1 VYTIQANP
9 LPKWSR
15 LPDRDFVFEPEIGEI
30 NVVLFIK
37 FNLKKMADNVTE
49 ITPTTAT
56 YYALPW
62 FAGAEKSKSSEGSN
76 QLSLEVL
83 GPGIDWIKSEFRQS
97 WVESLKK
104 VERAKPGSREKLEA
118 CVVLADLQRDLA
130 CYLFFVGQNPEARK
144 ELGPGIREAIF
155 GEGKYSLANCLGE
168 DGRGRVEGSLAG
180 AISNLT
186 FFDLIS
192 RASPNLA
199 ARPDFSTMI
208 VGGKEDAE
216 LKIDVVL
223 DFGTRKNGK
232 RVLRIIQLKTDR
244 AGQVIVEKV
253 DPNSLKTSY
262 SGGSVSRRDAGI
274 MVRGARET
282 YPDCELEFFVVT
294 VPSFDSPAV
303 YNIFGRINQQN
314 LSLVGVFR
322 EEALRTGLL
331 PSIKNKN
338 G

>member
-1 VYTIQANP
+1 
-9 LPKWSR
+9 
-15 LPDRDFVFEPEIGEI
+15 
-30 NVVLFIK
+30 
-37 FNLKKMADNVTE
+37 MADNVTE

-56 YYALPW
+56 YALPW
-62 FAGAEKSKSSEGSN
+62 SAAAEKSKSSEGSN

-83 GPGIDWIKSEFRQS
+83 GSGIDWIKGEFKKS
-97 WVESLKK
+97 WEESLKK
-104 VERAKPGSREKLEA
+104 VEKAKPGSREKLEA
-118 CVVLADLQRDLA
+118 CVVLANLQRDLA

-155 GEGKYSLANCLGE
+155 GEGENSLANCLGK
-168 DGRGRVEGSLAG
+168 DRRGLVEGSLAG

-186 FFDLIS
+186 LFDLIS
-192 RASPNLA
+192 RASPIDLSSRASPDWA

-208 VGGKEDAE
+208 VGGWPDARF
-216 LKIDVVL
+216 KVDVVL
-223 DFGTRKNGK
+223 DLGTRKNGK
-232 RVLRIIQLKTDR
+232 RALRIVQLKTDR

-253 DPNSLKTSY
+253 DPDGLKTSY
-262 SGGSVSRRDAGI
+262 SGGSVSRRDAEI
-274 MVRGARET
+274 MVRGAREM
-282 YPDCELEFFVVT
+282 YPDCDLSFFVVT

-314 LSLVGVFR
+314 LELVDVFK

>member
-1 VYTIQANP
+1 
-9 LPKWSR
+9 
-15 LPDRDFVFEPEIGEI
+15 
-30 NVVLFIK
+30 
-37 FNLKKMADNVTE
+37 MADNVTE

-56 YYALPW
+56 YALPW
-62 FAGAEKSKSSEGSN
+62 FAVAEKSKSSEGSN

-83 GPGIDWIKSEFRQS
+83 GPGIDWIKGEFKKS
-97 WVESLKK
+97 WEESLKK
-104 VERAKPGSREKLEA
+104 VEKAKPGSREKLEA
-118 CVVLADLQRDLA
+118 CVVLANLQRDLA

-192 RASPNLA
+192 KASPNLA

-208 VGGKEDAE
+208 VGGWPDARF
-216 LKIDVVL
+216 KVDVVL

-232 RVLRIIQLKTDR
+232 GVLRIVQLKTDR
-244 AGQVIVEKV
+244 TGQVIVEKV
-253 DPNSLKTSY
+253 DPDGLKTSY
-262 SGGSVSRRDAGI
+262 SGGSVSGRDAKI
-274 MVRGARET
+274 MVEGARQM
-282 YPDCELEFFVVT
+282 YPDCELSFFVVT
-294 VPSFDSPAV
+294 LPSFDSPAV

-314 LSLVGVFR
+314 LGLVNIFK

-331 PSIKNKN
+331 PIIKNKN
-338 G
+338 E

>member
-1 VYTIQANP
+1 
-9 LPKWSR
+9 
-15 LPDRDFVFEPEIGEI
+15 
-30 NVVLFIK
+30 
-37 FNLKKMADNVTE
+37 MADNVTE

-56 YYALPW
+56 YALPW
-62 FAGAEKSKSSEGSN
+62 FAVAENSKSAEVNN

-83 GPGIDWIKSEFRQS
+83 GPGIDWIKGEFKKS
-97 WVESLKK
+97 WEESLKK
-104 VERAKPGSREKLEA
+104 VEKAKRGSREKLEA

-155 GEGKYSLANCLGE
+155 GEREDSLANCLGK
-168 DGRGRVEGSLAG
+168 DRRGLVEGYLAG
-180 AISNLT
+180 AISNITL
-186 FFDLIS
+186 FDLIS
-192 RASPNLA
+192 KASPDLA
-199 ARPDFSTMI
+199 ARLDFSTMI

-216 LKIDVVL
+216 LKIDIVL

-232 RVLRIIQLKTDR
+232 RVLRIVQLKTDR

-253 DPNSLKTSY
+253 DPDGLKTSY
-262 SGGSVSRRDAGI
+262 SGGSVSGRDAKI
-274 MVRGARET
+274 MVEGARQM
-282 YPDCELEFFVVT
+282 YPDCELSFFVVT
-294 VPSFDSPAV
+294 LPSFDSSAV

-314 LSLVGVFR
+314 LGLVNIFK